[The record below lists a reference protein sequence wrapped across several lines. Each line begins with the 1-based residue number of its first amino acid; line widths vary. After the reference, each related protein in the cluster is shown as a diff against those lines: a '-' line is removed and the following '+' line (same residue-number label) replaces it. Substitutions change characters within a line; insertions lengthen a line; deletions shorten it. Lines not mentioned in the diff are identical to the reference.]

1 MTREHKSL
9 GNFVLCLIVLVL
21 ILLFINNRES
31 LPSFNTSKNADTNLG
46 YYEDNPNSN
55 SSKDN
60 MSINIILLDIVEILT
75 LDIIIDI
82 YKKYGTF
89 CGSLF

>member
-21 ILLFINNRES
+21 ILLFINNREC

-60 MSINIILLDIVEILT
+60 MSRYYSSRHSRNIDFG
-75 LDIIIDI
+75 
-82 YKKYGTF
+82 YNN
-89 CGSLF
+89 

>member
-31 LPSFNTSKNADTNLG
+31 LPSFNTSTNADTNLG

-60 MSINIILLDIVEILT
+60 MSRYYSSRHSRNIDFG
-75 LDIIIDI
+75 
-82 YKKYGTF
+82 YNN
-89 CGSLF
+89 

>member
-31 LPSFNTSKNADTNLG
+31 LPSFNTNKTADTNLG

-60 MSINIILLDIVEILT
+60 MSKYYSSRHSRNIDFG
-75 LDIIIDI
+75 
-82 YKKYGTF
+82 YNN
-89 CGSLF
+89 

>member
-60 MSINIILLDIVEILT
+60 MSRYYSTRHSRNIDFR
-75 LDIIIDI
+75 
-82 YKKYGTF
+82 YNN
-89 CGSLF
+89 

>member
-31 LPSFNTSKNADTNLG
+31 LPSFNTSKPADTNLG

-60 MSINIILLDIVEILT
+60 MSKYYSSRHSRNIDFG
-75 LDIIIDI
+75 
-82 YKKYGTF
+82 YNN
-89 CGSLF
+89 